1 MGEHSRANTPAP
13 IGQNPEH
20 SSVQGD
26 QNYHPE
32 ALVRVS
38 RAEGCGRKEN
48 AGGSALS
55 QGHELPLQLTS
66 KDCFFADTGSNGER
80 YPKCQFDTS
89 LGEHGHIATESSGAQ
104 EPAKYPKEHRRN
116 DPEANGNS
124 NIPQHLADGTPMI
137 PENDEDRRATTPYA
151 RQYQNEQEPFIKNC
165 DHIIA
170 HAVRISCRA
179 HLIYKNLMPDR
190 PTTHRGEH

>member
-1 MGEHSRANTPAP
+1 MGDHSRANASAP

-26 QNYHPE
+26 QNHHPK
-32 ALVRVS
+32 ALVRVN
-38 RAEGCGRKEN
+38 RAECCGRKEN

-55 QGHELPLQLTS
+55 QGHELPLQVTS
-66 KDCFFADTGSNGER
+66 KDCLRANTGGNGER

-89 LGEHGHIATESSGAQ
+89 LGEHGHIASESSGAQ

-124 NIPQHLADGTPMI
+124 NIPQHLADGICSPKTMRTEAPLTPSS
-137 PENDEDRRATTPYA
+137 
-151 RQYQNEQEPFIKNC
+151 
-165 DHIIA
+165 
-170 HAVRISCRA
+170 VRFR
-179 HLIYKNLMPDR
+179 
-190 PTTHRGEH
+190 